1 MKAPGV
7 FEKWLGGTAGA
18 AFPGGIVRSLLAAA
32 VMGIALAVGGCGA
45 GPARA
50 PVADR
55 ALKGERAPAAAPV
68 PSAPVR
74 PDSYVVKKGDTLYSI
89 ALDHGLDHKELARW
103 NGIDESGR
111 ILVGQELRLSAPAG
125 TAIVTPV
132 QGGEGVQV
140 RPLDSGDAAATG
152 GLKTWPK
159 ALKLPYS
166 EENLALLQRNQGPVP
181 APEAPAPP
189 ATPPEAAKPEAPAK
203 APPPGPGDNAA
214 EAGTIQWSWPA
225 KGKLLSGFNGSSNKG
240 IDIGGKPGDPVL
252 AAASGK
258 VIISGV
264 GPRGFGNLIIIKHSE
279 VIISAYAHNARLLV
293 REGEIVNRGQQIAE
307 VGSTDTDRP
316 KLHFE
321 IRVRGEPQDP
331 LKYLPDRS

>member
-7 FEKWLGGTAGA
+7 FEKSLGRDVGAG
-18 AFPGGIVRSLLAAA
+18 FPGGIGGSPLVAA
-32 VMGIALAVGGCGA
+32 VVGLALAVGGCGS

-55 ALKGERAPAAAPV
+55 TLKGERAPATAPV
-68 PSAPVR
+68 PSVPAR

-89 ALDHGLDHKELARW
+89 ALDHGVDHKELARW
-103 NGIDESGR
+103 NGVDESGR
-111 ILVGQELRLSAPAG
+111 ILVGQELRLSPPAG

-132 QGGEGVQV
+132 QSGEGVQV

-152 GLKTWPK
+152 GLKTSPK

-166 EENLALLQRNQGPVP
+166 EENLALLQSNQGPVP
-181 APEAPAPP
+181 GPEAPAPP
-189 ATPPEAAKPEAPAK
+189 APPPEAAKPEAPAK
-203 APPPGPGDNAA
+203 APPSAPGDNAV
-214 EAGTIQWSWPA
+214 EAGAIQWSWPA

-252 AAASGK
+252 AAAPGRVMYTGTGIRGYGK
-258 VIISGV
+258 
-264 GPRGFGNLIIIKHSE
+264 LIIIKHDSGYTSVYANNRE
-279 VIISAYAHNARLLV
+279 ILVKQDQVIA
-293 REGEIVNRGQQIAE
+293 RGQKIAE
-307 VGSTDTDRP
+307 LGDTDSARP
-316 KLHFE
+316 QLHFE
-321 IRVRGEPQDP
+321 IRVHGVPQDP